1 VIVYAAVRRRTW
13 LLPVAMLVANPMVF
27 HSEMALSLLA
37 ALPRLWPVE
46 PRRTAT
52 LSDRRR

>member
-1 VIVYAAVRRRTW
+1 MW

-37 ALPRLWPVE
+37 ALPRLWGAVQ
-46 PRRTAT
+46 RRSTAS
-52 LSDRRR
+52 LSDGRR